1 MARVNILK
9 QVRVDDQWKLLSI
22 PRNSKGDHDWNALP
36 EGTYFIEYRE
46 NGKRK
51 RVSAGLTVADAKY
64 AARLRKHELDGKSM
78 GVVLPE
84 PVTREPVKKAVLRVA
99 VKRYL
104 DIVEALKKPNTLR
117 KYRSVLN
124 RFLDFFKTKTAAE
137 DISPDDLND
146 FMVWLKRKHELDN
159 NSIIHNMII
168 VAQFLKKQGRSGIT
182 AHVDLPDRIETLP
195 EEYTDDEIK
204 RFFAACDPWERALFM
219 TFLLT
224 GFREQEIVH
233 LRWEDVNF
241 GLNTVKVKAKPELE
255 FYPKRWEEREV
266 PVPQQLT
273 ELLSTHPRKGP
284 ECRFIFPSPPGNREW
299 HMLDKSKAVATTA
312 GLDPARFSL
321 RRFRSTYATRMLRA
335 GFDVRTVQHWMG
347 HKSLETTMRY
357 LSPAKDV
364 HDKLDRIQI
373 AGVLI

>member
-1 MARVNILK
+1 LARVNILK
-9 QVRVDDQWKLLSI
+9 SVLKDGRWKLVSI
-22 PRNSKGDHDWNALP
+22 PRNRKGDHDWNALG
-36 EGTYFIEYRE
+36 EGRYYIEYRE
-46 NGKRK
+46 NGR
-51 RVSAGLTVADAKY
+51 RMRASVGATVADAKN
-64 AARLRKHELDGKSM
+64 AARLKKHELEGRSM
-78 GVVLPE
+78 GVELPE
-84 PVTREPVKKAVLRVA
+84 PVTKEPVKQEGMRAAL
-99 VKRYL
+99 KRYL
-104 DIVEALKKPNTLR
+104 GIVEGLKKPNTLR

-124 RFLDFFKTKTAAE
+124 RFMEFFKTKTAAA
-137 DISPDDLND
+137 DITPDDLNE
-146 FMVWLKRKHELDN
+146 FMVWLKRKHSLDN
-159 NSIIHNMII
+159 NSVIHNMII

-182 AHVDLPDRIETLP
+182 ALIDLPDRIETLP
-195 EEYTDDEIK
+195 EEYTDDELK
-204 RFFAACDPWERALFM
+204 KFFATCDPWDRALFM

-224 GFREQEIVH
+224 GFREQEVVH

-241 GLNTVKVKAKPELE
+241 SLNMIKVKAKPELE

-273 ELLSTHPRKGP
+273 ELISAHPRHSP
-284 ECRFIFPSPPGNREW
+284 ECRFVFPSPPGNREW
-299 HMLDKSKAVATTA
+299 HMLDKSKAVATSA
-312 GLDPARFSL
+312 GLDPTRFSL

-364 HDKLDRIQI
+364 HDKLNSVQI